1 MLGCWIGPKKGLMNR
16 KKRAGYLWAKCR
28 SQLLKSKLPRK
39 KQAQV
44 VQACVESG
52 LLFDCATRPWYNQEI
67 NNIQSWI
74 DKRYRYPWSNKK
86 GPPLKQMHYEG
97 VNMQDN
103 RNMYDIISLRWK
115 IEKRTLERIGHIL
128 RMSNARTVKMAV
140 LGWLGSLEEIQKR
153 PGYKQKTIFYWRKL
167 LKEAGINWTEAPKF
181 ALERKE
187 WKRRIKIRMDHLEK
201 WEYQQGN
208 RHDGEEKL
216 EKRNFDLP
224 REKVCKSVGG
234 LNIHIKRMHTE
245 ASHSFTCSRCQKTW
259 KTEGPY
265 KNHVK
270 VCNPQEAEKPRKY
283 IAKKKECSKCNRTLS
298 ATNMAKHTDRC
309 RGRGH
314 GSNEPNA

>member
-1 MLGCWIGPKKGLMNR
+1 
-16 KKRAGYLWAKCR
+16 
-28 SQLLKSKLPRK
+28 
-39 KQAQV
+39 
-44 VQACVESG
+44 
-52 LLFDCATRPWYNQEI
+52 
-67 NNIQSWI
+67 
-74 DKRYRYPWSNKK
+74 
-86 GPPLKQMHYEG
+86 
-97 VNMQDN
+97 
-103 RNMYDIISLRWK
+103 
-115 IEKRTLERIGHIL
+115 
-128 RMSNARTVKMAV
+128 MAV

-153 PGYKQKTIFYWRKL
+153 PGYKRKTIFYWRKL

-181 ALERKE
+181 ALDRKE

-224 REKVCKSVGG
+224 PTNLQCDICEKVCKSVGG
-234 LNIHIKRMHTE
+234 LKIHIKRMHTE

-283 IAKKKECSKCNRTLS
+283 IAKKKKCSKCNRTLS